1 MTAVWLVWTDTGS
14 GNACILFF
22 VGERRFVQPQPGDD
36 LAAIAA
42 RELPGVEDGL
52 ERLASWNLH
61 LLARATSRGAVLP
74 SDVVFVEPP
83 PAR

>member
-1 MTAVWLVWTDTGS
+1 MHA
-14 GNACILFF
+14 
-22 VGERRFVQPQPGDD
+22 RPGDD
-36 LAAIAA
+36 LAAIAS
-42 RELPGVEDGL
+42 RELPGVEDGV

-61 LLARATSRGAVLP
+61 LLARATARGAVLP

>member
-1 MTAVWLVWTDTGS
+1 M
-14 GNACILFF
+14 
-22 VGERRFVQPQPGDD
+22 QPHPGDD

-42 RELPGVEDGL
+42 RELPNVQDAL
-52 ERLASWNLH
+52 DMLTSWNLH
-61 LLARATSRGAVLP
+61 LLARATNRGSVLP